1 MAQSKSL
8 RLDWLPAVALSAML
22 AAAMLAWAP
31 PVGDLPAQVFRTELF
46 QRAGL
51 AIWNGS
57 WYGGHYTLTYSVLF
71 PPLAALLGPRLV
83 GTLAVVASSYLF
95 DRLVR
100 DRWGEAARPA
110 TLWFAAGV
118 VTLLADGQLT
128 FALGV
133 AFGLAALRALQV
145 SRPPLAFL
153 AAAACA
159 LSSPVAA
166 AFLAGVLLAG
176 AWDPKLQL
184 NGISRGRRGLGGLQ
198 RERRPVFR
206 TDHSASEGARK
217 AKNPATGGDPP
228 TADRTR
234 GPERLHAAPLL
245 ATGRRAA
252 WTASIA
258 LALTL
263 IPNLVFPGAGQFPF
277 AFSSYVA
284 IPLWCG
290 GALIVTRG
298 LGGEEH
304 RLRRVIVA
312 YLLASTA
319 LWLVPNPLGGNA
331 VRLGALFG
339 GPVLAAV
346 VLARR
351 PRLSRLSTVVLA
363 VTMAGG
369 LYWQLTAS
377 VSQIARSV
385 DDPSTASAYFQPLAG
400 WLREHGGRAARI
412 EVPPTANH
420 WESAYLAPSFDLAR
434 GWLRQLDTT
443 RDRVFYGDERRL
455 TDRGYRR
462 WLHDNAIRY
471 VALPDA
477 PLDYSSVAERRLILG
492 APDYLRPRWS
502 DAHWRVYEVR
512 DPAPL
517 VQPLE
522 GGAARVLR
530 AGHGGLALDVT
541 RPGRFLVRLA
551 FTPYWSIARG
561 QGCLIR
567 HGDWTIARVARPGVF
582 RVAADFSL
590 GRAWNAVTG
599 ARKTC

>member
-1 MAQSKSL
+1 MVRSKSL
-8 RLDWLPAVALSAML
+8 SPDWLPAVALSAVL

-31 PVGDLPAQVFRTELF
+31 PVGDLAAQVFRTELF
-46 QRAGL
+46 QRVGMG
-51 AIWNGS
+51 IWNGS

-83 GTLAVVASSYLF
+83 GTLAVVASSYFF

-133 AFGLAALRALQV
+133 AFGLAALRSLQLR
-145 SRPPLAFL
+145 RPGPAFA

-176 AWDPKLQL
+176 SLPR
-184 NGISRGRRGLGGLQ
+184 S
-198 RERRPVFR
+198 
-206 TDHSASEGARK
+206 
-217 AKNPATGGDPP
+217 
-228 TADRTR
+228 
-234 GPERLHAAPLL
+234 
-245 ATGRRAA
+245 RRAERTSVWA
-252 WTASIA
+252 AC
-258 LALTL
+258 LALGL
-263 IPNLVFPGAGQFPF
+263 VLVPNLVFPESGQFPF

-298 LGGEEH
+298 LAGEE
-304 RLRRVIVA
+304 RQLRRVLLA
-312 YLLASTA
+312 YVLASTV
-319 LWLVPNPLGGNA
+319 LVLAPNPLGGNA

-346 VLARR
+346 VLTRR
-351 PRLSRLSTVVLA
+351 PRLSRFSALVLA
-363 VTMAGG
+363 VTLAGG

-385 DDPSTASAYFQPLAG
+385 DDPSTAPVYFQPLAS
-400 WLREHGGRAARI
+400 WLREHGGRTARI

-420 WESAYLAPSFDLAR
+420 WESAYLAPGFELAR

-443 RDRVFYGDERRL
+443 RDDVFYDDEGRL
-455 TDRGYRR
+455 SERAYGA

-477 PLDYSSVAERRLILG
+477 PLDYSSVAERRLILRD
-492 APDYLRPRWS
+492 PPYLAPRWN

-512 DPAPL
+512 NPAPL

-522 GGAARVLR
+522 GAAATVRR
-530 AGHGGLALDVT
+530 AGHDGFVLDVT
-541 RPGRFLVRLA
+541 RPGDFLVRQA

-561 QGCLIR
+561 QGCLFR
-567 HGDWTIARVARPGVF
+567 HGEWTLAHASHPGVF
-582 RVAADFSL
+582 RVTADFSL

>member
-1 MAQSKSL
+1 MAQSKAL
-8 RLDWLPAVALSAML
+8 RPDWLPAVALSAAL
-22 AAAMLAWAP
+22 AAAMLAWNP
-31 PVGDLPAQVFRTELF
+31 QVGDLAAQVFRTELF
-46 QRAGL
+46 QRTGL

-100 DRWGEAARPA
+100 DRWGASARWA

-133 AFGLAALRALQV
+133 AFGLAAMRCLQLR
-145 SRPPLAFL
+145 RPGPAL
-153 AAAACA
+153 AAGAACA

-176 AWDPKLQL
+176 TLPRD
-184 NGISRGRRGLGGLQ
+184 RRSNL
-198 RERRPVFR
+198 
-206 TDHSASEGARK
+206 
-217 AKNPATGGDPP
+217 
-228 TADRTR
+228 
-234 GPERLHAAPLL
+234 AAIWV
-245 ATGRRAA
+245 AC
-252 WTASIA
+252 
-258 LALTL
+258 LALGL
-263 IPNLVFPGAGQFPF
+263 VVVPNLAFPESGQFPF

-290 GALIVTRG
+290 GALFVTRG
-298 LGGEEH
+298 LAGEE
-304 RLRRVIVA
+304 RQLRRVLVA
-312 YLLASTA
+312 YALAATV
-319 LWLVPNPLGGNA
+319 LWLAPNPMGGNA

-339 GPVLAAV
+339 GPILAAV
-346 VLARR
+346 VLAHR
-351 PRLSRLSTVVLA
+351 PRLSRFSTVVLA
-363 VTMAGG
+363 LALVGG
-369 LYWQLTAS
+369 LYWQVTAS

-385 DDPSTASAYFQPLAG
+385 GDPSTASTYFAPVAS
-400 WLREHGGRAARI
+400 WLRDHGGRAARI

-420 WESAYLAPSFDLAR
+420 WESAYLAPGFELAR

-443 RDRVFYGDERRL
+443 RDDVFYGDDTPL
-455 TDRGYRR
+455 TDRAYRA
-462 WLHDNAIRY
+462 WLGDNAIRY

-477 PLDYSSVAERRLILG
+477 SLDYSSLAERRLILRD
-492 APDYLRPRWS
+492 PPYLEPRWS

-517 VQPLE
+517 LQPLDT
-522 GGAARVLR
+522 GTARIRWLGR
-530 AGHGGLALDVT
+530 SGFALDVN
-541 RPGRFLVRLA
+541 RPGEFLVRVA

-561 QGCLIR
+561 SGCLVR
-567 HGDWTIARVARPGVF
+567 RGDWTVARASHPGVF
-582 RVAADFSL
+582 RVTADFSL
-590 GRAWNAVTG
+590 SRAWNAVTG

>member
-1 MAQSKSL
+1 MARSKPLLL
-8 RLDWLPAVALSAML
+8 RPDWLPAVALSAAL
-22 AAAMLAWAP
+22 AAAMLAWNP
-31 PVGDLPAQVFRTELF
+31 QVGDLAAQVFRTELF
-46 QRAGL
+46 QRGGL

-83 GTLAVVASSYLF
+83 GTLAVVASSYFF

-100 DRWGEAARPA
+100 DRWGEAARWA

-133 AFGLAALRALQV
+133 SFGLAALRALQLGRTPWALV
-145 SRPPLAFL
+145 AS
-153 AAAACA
+153 AACA

-176 AWDPKLQL
+176 AWDPAVQLQRL
-184 NGISRGRRGLGGLQ
+184 TRGWHGGWGGRGRTVARPQ
-198 RERRPVFR
+198 R
-206 TDHSASEGARK
+206 
-217 AKNPATGGDPP
+217 PP
-228 TADRTR
+228 FPHDRTR
-234 GPERLHAAPLL
+234 GWRVSPVALGNRTRGPA
-245 ATGRRAA
+245 AA
-252 WTASIA
+252 WVASIA

-263 IPNLVFPGAGQFPF
+263 IPNLAFPESGHFPF

-290 GALIVTRG
+290 GALLLTRG
-298 LGGEEH
+298 LATEE
-304 RLRRVIVA
+304 RQLRRVLIA
-312 YLLASTA
+312 YVLAATV
-319 LWLVPNPLGGNA
+319 LVLAPNPLGGNA

-346 VLARR
+346 MLAHR
-351 PRLSRLSTVVLA
+351 PRLSRASMLLLSLA
-363 VTMAGG
+363 LAGG
-369 LYWQLTAS
+369 LYWQVTAS
-377 VSQIARSV
+377 VNQIARSV
-385 DDPSTASAYFQPLAG
+385 GDPSTASTYFTPVAG
-400 WLREHGGRAARI
+400 WLHEHDGDAARI

-420 WESAYLAPSFDLAR
+420 WESAYLAPDFELAR

-443 RDRVFYGDERRL
+443 RDDVFYDDGEPL
-455 TDRGYRR
+455 TDRGYRA
-462 WLHDNAIRY
+462 WLHQNAIRY

-477 PLDYSSVAERRLILG
+477 PLDYSSVGERRLILSD
-492 APDYLRPRWS
+492 PSYLVPRWS

-517 VQPLE
+517 VQPLD
-522 GGAARVLR
+522 GGTARVR
-530 AGHGGLALDVT
+530 KVGHSGFALDVT
-541 RPGRFLVRLA
+541 HPGEFLVRVA

-561 QGCLIR
+561 NGCLVR
-567 HGDWTIARVARPGVF
+567 HGEWTLARASHPGVF

-590 GRAWNAVTG
+590 SRAWNAVTG